1 MRVKERTSRGSRLG
15 VCVAQG
21 ALGCLDCNS
30 EEASL
35 KEEEGREGREGREG
49 DGGIYK
55 NLPVA
60 LVVVLF
66 AVRFFRS
73 KPGLVVQIPLAPHPF
88 LYFFFFYFGCFS
100 PCTHSLER
108 GSLVILFAFTAAFLL
123 RSARLDAFVTPPHCR
138 LDPLDPSRY
147 HRHPHS
153 PHPLS
158 TPTTTCLRP
167 SFFFIS
173 FRSSFSLLPLATN
186 RFAFSYLEP
195 STDLTFCS
203 DSTSLSTPAARFIL
217 FAHHRPHSGHNTFG
231 FNRPYPSR
239 LALITEDWFCSPDLT
254 PLHCLRPSTLNVHIH
269 VHRHALLSSDPT
281 LSSTPLICGSLFLLL
296 EACSVSYTIVL
307 VIDSHFR

>member
-1 MRVKERTSRGSRLG
+1 MILVDTTVTLTRLILSRL
-15 VCVAQG
+15 Q
-21 ALGCLDCNS
+21 
-30 EEASL
+30 
-35 KEEEGREGREGREG
+35 RR
-49 DGGIYK
+49 
-55 NLPVA
+55 
-60 LVVVLF
+60 LV
-66 AVRFFRS
+66 
-73 KPGLVVQIPLAPHPF
+73 
-88 LYFFFFYFGCFS
+88 Y
-100 PCTHSLER
+100 
-108 GSLVILFAFTAAFLL
+108 
-123 RSARLDAFVTPPHCR
+123 D
-138 LDPLDPSRY
+138 
-147 HRHPHS
+147 
-153 PHPLS
+153 
-158 TPTTTCLRP
+158 P